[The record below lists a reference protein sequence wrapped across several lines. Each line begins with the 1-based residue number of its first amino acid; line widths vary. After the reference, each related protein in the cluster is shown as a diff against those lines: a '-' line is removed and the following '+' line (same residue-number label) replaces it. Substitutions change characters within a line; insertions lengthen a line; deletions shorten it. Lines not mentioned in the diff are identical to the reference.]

1 MRRITLTLWAF
12 LALLALLWLAA
23 EPTALTTS
31 GIFPLRTN
39 MMQLTGVIAFGAMS
53 AAMILA
59 LRPRLPEGWFGGL
72 DKMYRLHKWLG
83 ITALTLSV
91 IHFLWAKG
99 PRWAIGWGLL
109 ERPQRGPRPPIENPI
124 EQTLSSLRGLAEE
137 VGEWAFYAAA
147 ALMVL
152 ALVKWFPYRWFQKT
166 HRLIAVA
173 YLVLA
178 FHTIVLVK
186 FAYWTT
192 ALGLVTG
199 LMLVPGVV
207 AAVIVLFRRVAADRK
222 VEGTLTALDYFPG
235 VKVLVADVTVPTG
248 WPGHRAGQFAFAMS
262 NPSEGPHP
270 YTIAS
275 AWDPTRPVIRFVI
288 KELGDHTSRLRDRL
302 RIGQPVMLEGP
313 YGRFTFDDG
322 RPRQIWIGAGIG
334 VTPFIARMQQLATEG
349 GATIP
354 IDFFH
359 PTTDLDEDAIAR
371 LTEDAAA
378 AGVRLHVIHSPRD
391 GRLTAPG
398 IRAAV
403 PDWKDASFW
412 FCGPAA
418 FGQTLRRDFVDQ
430 GLDADAHFHQE
441 LFEMR

>member
-1 MRRITLTLWAF
+1 MRRIFLSLWGF
-12 LALLALLWLAA
+12 LGLLALLWLVA

-31 GIFPLRTN
+31 GLFPLRVN
-39 MMQLTGVIAFGAMS
+39 MMQLTGTIAIGAMS
-53 AAMILA
+53 VAMILA

-91 IHFLWAKG
+91 VHFLWAKG
-99 PRWAIGWGLL
+99 PRWAVGWGLL
-109 ERPQRGPRPPIENPI
+109 ERPQRGPRPTIDNPI
-124 EQTLSSLRGLAEE
+124 EQTLSGLRGFAED

-166 HRLIAVA
+166 HRLIAAA

-192 ALGLVTG
+192 PLGLV
-199 LMLVPGVV
+199 LALLLVPGVV
-207 AAVIVLFRRVAADRK
+207 AAVIVLFRRVGANRK
-222 VEGTLTALDYFPG
+222 VTGTLTALDYFPG
-235 VKVLVADVTVPTG
+235 VKVLAAEVTVPAG
-248 WPGHRAGQFAFAMS
+248 WAGHRAGQFAFAMS
-262 NPSEGPHP
+262 NPAEGPHP

-275 AWDPTRPVIRFVI
+275 AWNPDRPIIRFVI
-288 KELGDHTSRLRDRL
+288 KELGDHTRRLRDRL
-302 RIGQPVMLEGP
+302 RLGQTVVLEGP

-322 RPRQIWIGAGIG
+322 HPRQIWIGAGIG
-334 VTPFIARMQQLATEG
+334 VTPFIARMQQLAAEG

-359 PTTDLDEDAIAR
+359 PTSDIDDQAIAR
-371 LTEDAAA
+371 LTDDAVA
-378 AGVRLHVIHSPRD
+378 AGVRLHVIHSPKD
-391 GRLTAPG
+391 GRLTGPG
-398 IRAAV
+398 IRTAV
-403 PDWKDASFW
+403 PDWRQASFW
-412 FCGPAA
+412 FCGPSA
-418 FGQTLRRDFVDQ
+418 FGQGLRRNFADQ
-430 GLDADAHFHQE
+430 GLDVDTHFHQE